1 MVFNAFGIDFR
12 HLATDSES
20 HEEFQDEFVAFSS
33 LLRQISSG
41 IGEVDASVGLGSDKT
56 EFLELAD
63 PLRDGHVA
71 NT

>member
-12 HLATDSES
+12 HLSTDSES
-20 HEEFQDEFVAFSS
+20 HEELQDKFVAFSS
-33 LLRQISSG
+33 FLGQISSE

-63 PLRDGHVA
+63 PLRDGYMV